1 MHLKPSET
9 GVHYKPDADPLESP
23 ISLKKQER
31 RTASVRLSSLWR
43 CVNNVN
49 RIVYLPYN
57 GFYDYF
63 RIIKPQF
70 L

>member
-43 CVNNVN
+43 CVNNVK
-49 RIVYLPYN
+49 RIL
-57 GFYDYF
+57 
-63 RIIKPQF
+63 
-70 L
+70 